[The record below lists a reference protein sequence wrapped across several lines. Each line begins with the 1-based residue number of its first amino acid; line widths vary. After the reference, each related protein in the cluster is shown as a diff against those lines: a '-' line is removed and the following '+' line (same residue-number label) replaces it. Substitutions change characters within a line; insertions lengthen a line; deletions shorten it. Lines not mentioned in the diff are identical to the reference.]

1 MNMTWNWTIWVRL
14 QQIFKKNT
22 HYFFL
27 LFLIIWLLWS
37 PFFVCC
43 VYLGKYKTPHQEGES
58 KRNQNQHLFWAS
70 SNLFTDNCFLDNLQI
85 LYCLVCKLLLCESNQ
100 GFKVLSQMTRLKSLK
115 YFMINHH
122 EDSSSEAVSWNI

>member
-1 MNMTWNWTIWVRL
+1 M
-14 QQIFKKNT
+14 
-22 HYFFL
+22 
-27 LFLIIWLLWS
+27 WLLWS

-58 KRNQNQHLFWAS
+58 KGNQSQHLFCAS

-85 LYCLVCKLLLCESNQ
+85 LYCLVCKLLFCESNQ
-100 GFKVLSQMTRLKSLK
+100 VFKVLSQMTRLKSLK

-122 EDSSSEAVSWNI
+122 DDSSSEAVS